1 MIVACRVRTGCKSRV
16 GNSRAFAGDLH
27 AFGFLLI
34 RGSNIVYVSIF
45 ERGGA
50 IGEVNGKLVDRHFP
64 SLEELQRQTSDP
76 R

>member
-1 MIVACRVRTGCKSRV
+1 MIVACRVRTRCKIRV
-16 GNSRAFAGDLH
+16 GNLRAFAGDLH

-45 ERGGA
+45 ERGA
-50 IGEVNGKLVDRHFP
+50 IGEVNGKLVGRHNP
-64 SLEELQRQTSDP
+64 SLGELQRQTNDP